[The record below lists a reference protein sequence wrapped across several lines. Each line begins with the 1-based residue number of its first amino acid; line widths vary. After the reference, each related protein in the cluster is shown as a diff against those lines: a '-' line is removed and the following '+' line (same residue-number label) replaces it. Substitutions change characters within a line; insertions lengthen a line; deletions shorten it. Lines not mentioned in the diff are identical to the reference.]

1 MERQHMEE
9 GDDDGDVVDDCMVQ
23 RFRND
28 AQTGRIQ
35 TPSAAAPV
43 RRRDHPPLYPSSSSS
58 SSSPPSA
65 HCQPRRRHYSF
76 LQHFAVDDVLL
87 RIFEFVEC
95 SSLVRT
101 GATCHRF
108 RELSTRSA
116 EQRTSRLH
124 VDGRLL
130 RNSMR
135 MLRAQ
140 EQIDGVGPRE
150 GSFGPFVPIPML
162 GLPRRVRV
170 SGAGDPEYDGIYF
183 CTGCNGN
190 GFLFTKPR
198 WPGRGVAAAAS
209 TTTATGG
216 DERDG
221 GGGRGGRDAWW
232 MNNDDGDDGAPP
244 AWERDDWIEEMMV
257 PVGGGVGLAIAPAA
271 GDVVHRQDR
280 RRGRRGADD
289 DEADSDGD
297 DVGEDGDDDD
307 APDGIGGGRR
317 HDAADAPPAG
327 AERSLQS
334 RPLRCVIAK
343 RFSNH
348 TLLWYLSKEVEDE
361 STRDVKQSFSFW
373 AKLLVTGDASP
384 DECQYPSQTGILSRN
399 GEPAWQHLT
408 STLDIAPPMVD
419 LLDG

>member
-1 MERQHMEE
+1 LERQHMEV
-9 GDDDGDVVDDCMVQ
+9 GDDDGDVDDDCMVR

-28 AQTGRIQ
+28 AQTGRMQ
-35 TPSAAAPV
+35 TPSAAPPV
-43 RRRDHPPLYPSSSSS
+43 RRRDHPPLHPSSP
-58 SSSPPSA
+58 SSSPPLSA
-65 HCQPRRRHYSF
+65 RCQPRRRHYSF

-116 EQRTSRLH
+116 EQRASRLH

-130 RNSMR
+130 RNAMR

-150 GSFGPFVPIPML
+150 GGFGPFVPIPML

-232 MNNDDGDDGAPP
+232 MNNDDGDDGARP
-244 AWERDDWIEEMMV
+244 AWGLDDWMEEM
-257 PVGGGVGLAIAPAA
+257 PIPGGGGMGLAIAPAA

-289 DEADSDGD
+289 DEADPDGD
-297 DVGEDGDDDD
+297 GVDEDGDEDD
-307 APDGIGGGRR
+307 APDGIGGGQR

-327 AERSLQS
+327 DERNLQS
-334 RPLRCVIAK
+334 RPLRCV
-343 RFSNH
+343 R
-348 TLLWYLSKEVEDE
+348 
-361 STRDVKQSFSFW
+361 

-408 STLDIAPPMVD
+408 STLDIAPPTVD